1 MTDNVIRANDAQM
14 TPGFCYPPFHVETFP
29 IGSCV
34 MNRNDFNC
42 LQFAGTPGAKFT
54 NRDAAEKIA
63 ADWNATYGR

>member
-1 MTDNVIRANDAQM
+1 MSDKALQSNDAKI

-34 MNRNDFNC
+34 MNRNNFNC
-42 LQFAGTPGAKFT
+42 LQFAGTPRAKFT

-63 ADWNATYGR
+63 ADWNATHGI